1 MPNERHDMFNL
12 DKAISEWRQQMLA
25 AGIKTP
31 VPLEELESH
40 LRDDIEQQV
49 RSGLSAQRAFEISV
63 QRIGQANALNGEF
76 KKVGRETVKR
86 RLTTLVGVF
95 VLLLGT
101 AMILPA
107 VGKHKQRNRAA
118 LIAGTGFFNIGWA
131 GDEAYGLAWGISLAV
146 GGAVTMFCG
155 IRKRKAWQHAQS

>member
-1 MPNERHDMFNL
+1 MFDL
-12 DKAISEWRQQMLA
+12 EKSITEWRRQMLA
-25 AGIKTP
+25 AGVKTP

-40 LRDDIEQQV
+40 LREDVDEQI
-49 RSGLSAQRAFEISV
+49 RSGVSPRRAFEISV

-95 VLLLGT
+95 VLLLGI
-101 AMILPA
+101 AMILPSL
-107 VGKHKQRNRAA
+107 GKHKQRNRAA
-118 LIAGTGFFNIGWA
+118 IVAGMGFFSAEWTK
-131 GDEAYGLAWGISLAV
+131 DETYGLAWGMALTVV
-146 GGAVTMFCG
+146 GAATMFHG

>member
-1 MPNERHDMFNL
+1 MFNL
-12 DKAISEWRQQMLA
+12 NKALTEWRQHMLD

-40 LRDDIEQQV
+40 LREDVEQQV
-49 RSGLSAQRAFEISV
+49 RSGVSAQRAFEISV

-107 VGKHKQRNRAA
+107 LGKHKQRNRAA
-118 LIAGTGFFNIGWA
+118 IVAGMSFFSGEWTK
-131 GDEAYGLAWGISLAV
+131 DETYGLAWGTALAVV
-146 GGAVTMFCG
+146 GGAVISYGFT
-155 IRKRKAWQHAQS
+155 KRKAWKHVRS